1 MELKKKFK
9 KIGFIFGLKREMK
22 LVSYKNNNIVCVY
35 GYGKASKNATRELIR
50 LGVDIVFN
58 FGFAGSISENL
69 KNGDVV
75 FINQIFNEKKERLS
89 IFKFDRSLLR
99 NLENTI
105 PEELY
110 RIGERKGRNRNQ
122 VFADVKNVL
131 NYVEDRRIDY
141 YVFKSSPGYTGYYH
155 TMYDKYF
162 HSKHIDKALQTD
174 EYTDR
179 DIDSY
184 MFRLLNITNK
194 NVDFTAV
201 PQLKDIY
208 NLIFTGDTNVKT
220 IKSTDES
227 LSIALEVIDIIYKNL
242 EAPTLENK
250 DGQEEPGKEGES
262 GEGNDTDGTT
272 TISDEK
278 LQEMLENGQVQG
290 GSGDDTNS
298 QKVELTERQ
307 KQMLEKAFIKQ
318 KDFINGEPQKTGKLS
333 KKDSKM
339 VKTMEDAGVTME
351 DAGKDI
357 PKLQAVDLYPPTTL
371 LEGEQATPQLVAV
384 ARFSDGTDRD
394 VTDLVWYGSNND
406 SSVGITSSG
415 NAASGQRGESF
426 VMARYDTITVG
437 VPVVV
442 IPKNLIFQYPES
454 EGNTWVDDLVDTKL
468 KSLRIA
474 PSKVCSDET
483 FLRRVSIDLV
493 GLLPTQEERD
503 AFLADKSPQKRS
515 EYIEHLL
522 GRKEFVDLW
531 VMKWA
536 EILQIR
542 SINNI
547 VDKKG
552 ALLYHQWLD
561 RRIASNQ
568 PVDQMVRDL
577 VTASGGTFENPPTN
591 YYQAERNTLKLTENV
606 AQAFLGMRIQ
616 CAQCHNHPFDR
627 WTMDDYY
634 GFAAFFAQIGRKRA
648 DDPRETIIYN
658 SGGGGMKHPVSGQTV
673 APKYLGGGEAE
684 VTNRDRREAVA
695 EWLGSPENPFFAKRI
710 ANLVWTHFLGR
721 GIVHEPDDF
730 RVSNPPVNGPLLDAL
745 ASHLVKSK
753 WDFRELVREI
763 VNSKTYQRACDT
775 NDTNVLDNSN
785 FSHSAVRRI
794 RAEVLLDILAQV
806 TETKN
811 KFPGLPEGA
820 RAVQVADGRTSTYFL
835 TTFGRATREEVCSCA
850 VSMDPSLSQALHL
863 LNGDVGNQRI
873 QQGGVID
880 RWIKEGRPDTEI
892 IDELF
897 IRCYGRF
904 PQERERVETLVAVH
918 AGVGRKQ
925 ALEDVF
931 WALLNS
937 PEFIFN
943 H

>member
-1 MELKKKFK
+1 MKCLVPVCLWVSTTSLWAQEKTIREINVFPPAVQLDSARDFQTIIVQAIREDSVTEDVTGSAKMAFQNPECAVLERIDGEDATSLRLTPKQDGDTVLVVTYDGHQVKLPVSVRSAEEKPPLSFRLDVMPVFARAGCNMGSCHGAARGK
-9 KIGFIFGLKREMK
+9 DGFRLSLFGFDPTGDYHRLTREMP
-22 LVSYKNNNIVCVY
+22 
-35 GYGKASKNATRELIR
+35 G
-50 LGVDIVFN
+50 
-58 FGFAGSISENL
+58 
-69 KNGDVV
+69 
-75 FINQIFNEKKERLS
+75 
-89 IFKFDRSLLR
+89 
-99 NLENTI
+99 
-105 PEELY
+105 
-110 RIGERKGRNRNQ
+110 
-122 VFADVKNVL
+122 
-131 NYVEDRRIDY
+131 RRINLANPEGSL
-141 YVFKSSPGYTGYYH
+141 VVQ
-155 TMYDKYF
+155 
-162 HSKHIDKALQTD
+162 KA
-174 EYTDR
+174 
-179 DIDSY
+179 IG
-184 MFRLLNITNK
+184 
-194 NVDFTAV
+194 AV
-201 PQLKDIY
+201 PH
-208 NLIFTGDTNVKT
+208 TG
-220 IKSTDES
+220 
-227 LSIALEVIDIIYKNL
+227 
-242 EAPTLENK
+242 
-250 DGQEEPGKEGES
+250 GKRFE
-262 GEGNDTDGTT
+262 
-272 TISDEK
+272 
-278 LQEMLENGQVQG
+278 
-290 GSGDDTNS
+290 
-298 QKVELTERQ
+298 
-307 KQMLEKAFIKQ
+307 
-318 KDFINGEPQKTGKLS
+318 
-333 KKDSKM
+333 KDSELADRLVQWIAAGAKD
-339 VKTMEDAGVTME
+339 DAN
-351 DAGKDI
+351 AGKDA

-371 LEGEQATPQLVAV
+371 LEGKQATQQLVAV

-406 SSVGITSSG
+406 SSVAITPSG
-415 NAASGQRGESF
+415 NAASSQRGESF
-426 VMARYDTITVG
+426 LMARYDTITVG

-442 IPKNLIFQYPES
+442 IPKDLTFEYPES

-468 KSLRIA
+468 KSLRVA
-474 PSKVCSDET
+474 PSNVCDDET
-483 FLRRVSIDLV
+483 FLRRVTIDLV
-493 GLLPTQEERD
+493 GLLPTEEERSE
-503 AFLADKSPQKRS
+503 FLADKAQDKRS
-515 EYIEHLL
+515 EYVERLL
-522 GRKEFVDLW
+522 SRKEFVDLW

-568 PVDQMVRDL
+568 PLNKMVRDL
-577 VTASGGTFENPPTN
+577 ITASGGTFENPPTN
-591 YYQAERNTLKLTENV
+591 YYQAERDTLKLTENV

-673 APKYLGGGEAE
+673 APKYLGGGKAE
-684 VTNRDRREAVA
+684 VTNGDRREAVA
-695 EWLGSPENPFFAKRI
+695 EWLVSSKNPFFAKRI
-710 ANLVWTHFLGR
+710 ANLVWTHFFGR

-745 ASHLVKSK
+745 ASHLVKSE

-763 VNSKTYQRACDT
+763 VNSKTYQRECDT
-775 NDTNVLDNSN
+775 NDTNLLDNSN

-835 TTFGRATREEVCSCA
+835 TTFGRATREDVCSCA

-897 IRCYGRF
+897 VRCYGRF
-904 PQERERVETLVAVH
+904 PQERERVETLVAVQ
-918 AGVGRKQ
+918 AGAGRKQ

>member
-1 MELKKKFK
+1 MKDQSVPGTHSTRYQVLLKCLVPVCLWVSTTSLWAQEKTIREINVFPPAVQLDSARDFQTIIVQAIREDSVTEDVTGSAKMAFQNPECAVLERIDGEDATSLRLTPK
-9 KIGFIFGLKREMK
+9 QDGDTVLVVTYDGHQVKLPVSVRSAEEKPPLSFRLDVMPVFARAGCNMGSCHGAARGKDGFRLSLFGFDPTGDYHRLTREMP
-22 LVSYKNNNIVCVY
+22 
-35 GYGKASKNATRELIR
+35 G
-50 LGVDIVFN
+50 
-58 FGFAGSISENL
+58 
-69 KNGDVV
+69 
-75 FINQIFNEKKERLS
+75 
-89 IFKFDRSLLR
+89 
-99 NLENTI
+99 
-105 PEELY
+105 
-110 RIGERKGRNRNQ
+110 
-122 VFADVKNVL
+122 
-131 NYVEDRRIDY
+131 RRINLANPEGSL
-141 YVFKSSPGYTGYYH
+141 VVQ
-155 TMYDKYF
+155 
-162 HSKHIDKALQTD
+162 KA
-174 EYTDR
+174 
-179 DIDSY
+179 IG
-184 MFRLLNITNK
+184 
-194 NVDFTAV
+194 AV
-201 PQLKDIY
+201 PH
-208 NLIFTGDTNVKT
+208 TG
-220 IKSTDES
+220 
-227 LSIALEVIDIIYKNL
+227 
-242 EAPTLENK
+242 
-250 DGQEEPGKEGES
+250 GKRFE
-262 GEGNDTDGTT
+262 
-272 TISDEK
+272 
-278 LQEMLENGQVQG
+278 
-290 GSGDDTNS
+290 
-298 QKVELTERQ
+298 
-307 KQMLEKAFIKQ
+307 
-318 KDFINGEPQKTGKLS
+318 
-333 KKDSKM
+333 KDSELADRLVQWIAAGAKD
-339 VKTMEDAGVTME
+339 DAN
-351 DAGKDI
+351 AGKDA

-371 LEGEQATPQLVAV
+371 LEGKQATQQLVAV

-406 SSVGITSSG
+406 SSVAITPSG
-415 NAASGQRGESF
+415 NAASSQRGESF
-426 VMARYDTITVG
+426 LMARYDTITVG

-442 IPKNLIFQYPES
+442 IPKDLTFEYPES

-468 KSLRIA
+468 KSLRVA
-474 PSKVCSDET
+474 PSNVCDDET
-483 FLRRVSIDLV
+483 FLRRVTIDLV
-493 GLLPTQEERD
+493 GLLPTEEERSE
-503 AFLADKSPQKRS
+503 FLADKAQDKRS
-515 EYIEHLL
+515 EYVERLL
-522 GRKEFVDLW
+522 SRKEFVDLW

-568 PVDQMVRDL
+568 PLNKMVRDL
-577 VTASGGTFENPPTN
+577 ITASGGTFENPPTN
-591 YYQAERNTLKLTENV
+591 YYQAERDTLKLTENV

-673 APKYLGGGEAE
+673 APKYLGGGKAE
-684 VTNRDRREAVA
+684 VTNGDRREAVA
-695 EWLGSPENPFFAKRI
+695 EWLVSSKNPFFAKRI
-710 ANLVWTHFLGR
+710 ANLVWTHFFGR

-745 ASHLVKSK
+745 ASHLVKSE

-763 VNSKTYQRACDT
+763 VNSKTYQRECDT
-775 NDTNVLDNSN
+775 NDTNLLDNSN

-835 TTFGRATREEVCSCA
+835 TTFGRATREDVCSCA

-897 IRCYGRF
+897 VRCYGRF
-904 PQERERVETLVAVH
+904 PQERERVETLVAVQ
-918 AGVGRKQ
+918 AGAGRKQ

>member
-1 MELKKKFK
+1 MCLWVSTTSLWAQEKTIREINVFPPAVQLDSARDFQTIIVQAIREDSVTEDVTGSAKMAFQNPECAVLERIDGEDATSLRLTPKQDGDTVLVVTYDGHQVKLPVSVRSAEEKPPLSFRLDVMPVFARAGCNMGSCHGAARGK
-9 KIGFIFGLKREMK
+9 DGFRLSLFGFDPTGDYHRLTREMP
-22 LVSYKNNNIVCVY
+22 
-35 GYGKASKNATRELIR
+35 G
-50 LGVDIVFN
+50 
-58 FGFAGSISENL
+58 
-69 KNGDVV
+69 
-75 FINQIFNEKKERLS
+75 
-89 IFKFDRSLLR
+89 
-99 NLENTI
+99 
-105 PEELY
+105 
-110 RIGERKGRNRNQ
+110 
-122 VFADVKNVL
+122 
-131 NYVEDRRIDY
+131 RRINLANPEGSL
-141 YVFKSSPGYTGYYH
+141 VVQ
-155 TMYDKYF
+155 
-162 HSKHIDKALQTD
+162 KA
-174 EYTDR
+174 
-179 DIDSY
+179 IG
-184 MFRLLNITNK
+184 
-194 NVDFTAV
+194 AV
-201 PQLKDIY
+201 PH
-208 NLIFTGDTNVKT
+208 TG
-220 IKSTDES
+220 
-227 LSIALEVIDIIYKNL
+227 
-242 EAPTLENK
+242 
-250 DGQEEPGKEGES
+250 GKRFE
-262 GEGNDTDGTT
+262 
-272 TISDEK
+272 
-278 LQEMLENGQVQG
+278 
-290 GSGDDTNS
+290 
-298 QKVELTERQ
+298 
-307 KQMLEKAFIKQ
+307 
-318 KDFINGEPQKTGKLS
+318 
-333 KKDSKM
+333 KDSELADRL
-339 VKTMEDAGVTME
+339 VQWIAAGAK
-351 DAGKDI
+351 DDPNAGKDA

-371 LEGEQATPQLVAV
+371 LEGKQATQQLVAV

-406 SSVGITSSG
+406 SSVAITPSG
-415 NAASGQRGESF
+415 NAASSQQGESF
-426 VMARYDTITVG
+426 LMARYDTITVG

-442 IPKNLIFQYPES
+442 IPKDLTFEYPES

-468 KSLRIA
+468 KSLRVA
-474 PSKVCSDET
+474 PSNVCDDET
-483 FLRRVSIDLV
+483 FLRRVTIDLV
-493 GLLPTQEERD
+493 GLLPTEEERSE
-503 AFLADKSPQKRS
+503 FLADKAQDKRS
-515 EYIEHLL
+515 EYVERLL
-522 GRKEFVDLW
+522 SRKEFVDLW

-568 PVDQMVRDL
+568 PLNKMVRDL
-577 VTASGGTFENPPTN
+577 ITASGGTFENPPTN
-591 YYQAERNTLKLTENV
+591 YYQAERDTLKLTENV

-673 APKYLGGGEAE
+673 APKYLGGGKAE
-684 VTNRDRREAVA
+684 VTNGDRREAVA
-695 EWLGSPENPFFAKRI
+695 EWLVSSKNPFFAKRI
-710 ANLVWTHFLGR
+710 ANLVWTHFFGR

-745 ASHLVKSK
+745 ASHLVKSE

-763 VNSKTYQRACDT
+763 VNSKTYQRECDT
-775 NDTNVLDNSN
+775 NDTNLLDNSN

-835 TTFGRATREEVCSCA
+835 TTFGRATREDVCSCA

-897 IRCYGRF
+897 VRCYGRF
-904 PQERERVETLVAVH
+904 PQERERVETLVAVQ
-918 AGVGRKQ
+918 AGAGRKQ

>member
-1 MELKKKFK
+1 VKDQSVPGTHSTRYQVLLKCLVPVCLWVSTTSLWAQEKTIREINVFPPAVQLDSARDFQTIIVQAIREDSVTEDVTGSAKMAFQNPECAVLERIDGEDATSLRLTPK
-9 KIGFIFGLKREMK
+9 QDGDTVLVVTYDGHQVKLPVSVRSAEEKPPLSFRLDVMPVFARAGCNMGSCHGAARGKDGFRLSLFGFDPTGDYHRLTREMP
-22 LVSYKNNNIVCVY
+22 
-35 GYGKASKNATRELIR
+35 G
-50 LGVDIVFN
+50 
-58 FGFAGSISENL
+58 
-69 KNGDVV
+69 
-75 FINQIFNEKKERLS
+75 
-89 IFKFDRSLLR
+89 
-99 NLENTI
+99 
-105 PEELY
+105 
-110 RIGERKGRNRNQ
+110 
-122 VFADVKNVL
+122 
-131 NYVEDRRIDY
+131 RRINLANPEGSL
-141 YVFKSSPGYTGYYH
+141 VVQ
-155 TMYDKYF
+155 
-162 HSKHIDKALQTD
+162 KA
-174 EYTDR
+174 
-179 DIDSY
+179 IG
-184 MFRLLNITNK
+184 
-194 NVDFTAV
+194 AV
-201 PQLKDIY
+201 PH
-208 NLIFTGDTNVKT
+208 TG
-220 IKSTDES
+220 
-227 LSIALEVIDIIYKNL
+227 
-242 EAPTLENK
+242 
-250 DGQEEPGKEGES
+250 GKRFE
-262 GEGNDTDGTT
+262 
-272 TISDEK
+272 
-278 LQEMLENGQVQG
+278 
-290 GSGDDTNS
+290 
-298 QKVELTERQ
+298 
-307 KQMLEKAFIKQ
+307 
-318 KDFINGEPQKTGKLS
+318 
-333 KKDSKM
+333 KDSELADRL
-339 VKTMEDAGVTME
+339 VQWIAAGAK
-351 DAGKDI
+351 DDPNAGKDA

-371 LEGEQATPQLVAV
+371 LEGKQATQQLVAV

-406 SSVGITSSG
+406 SSVAITPSG
-415 NAASGQRGESF
+415 NAASSQRGESF
-426 VMARYDTITVG
+426 LMARYDTITVG

-442 IPKNLIFQYPES
+442 IPKDLTFEYPES

-468 KSLRIA
+468 KSLRVA
-474 PSKVCSDET
+474 PSNVCDDET
-483 FLRRVSIDLV
+483 FLRRVTIDLV
-493 GLLPTQEERD
+493 GLLPTEEERSE
-503 AFLADKSPQKRS
+503 FLADKAQDKRS
-515 EYIEHLL
+515 EYVERLL
-522 GRKEFVDLW
+522 SRKEFVDLW

-568 PVDQMVRDL
+568 PLNKMVRDL
-577 VTASGGTFENPPTN
+577 ITASGGTFENPPTN
-591 YYQAERNTLKLTENV
+591 YYQAERDTLKLTENV

-673 APKYLGGGEAE
+673 APKYLGGGKAE
-684 VTNRDRREAVA
+684 VTNGDRREAVA
-695 EWLGSPENPFFAKRI
+695 EWLVSSKNPFFAKRI
-710 ANLVWTHFLGR
+710 ANLVWTHFFGR

-745 ASHLVKSK
+745 ASHLVKSE

-763 VNSKTYQRACDT
+763 VNSKTYQRECDT
-775 NDTNVLDNSN
+775 NDTNLLDNSN

-835 TTFGRATREEVCSCA
+835 TTFGRATREDVCSCA

-897 IRCYGRF
+897 VRCYGRF
-904 PQERERVETLVAVH
+904 PQERERVETLVAVQ
-918 AGVGRKQ
+918 AGAGRKQ